1 MNPPRLALV
10 TPTYRNDYE
19 VCRILVDSVAK
30 HVPPHIHHYL
40 FVERRDEAMFRPLC
54 NERTHLRIVNDFIP
68 WWLFRI
74 PGVPGFWMSL
84 KTLPVRNWIMQ
95 QIIKLSIAGSI
106 EEDAFYLVDSDIFFA
121 RPFNP
126 DDTVRDGRVPLMV
139 ETGQAGLIAN
149 NDNWHNIACRLLKLP
164 EKPVHD
170 TNFVGP
176 MICWRRDHALELQ
189 RYLSECNGGRELV
202 SIMSEHL
209 WFSEFIL
216 YGLFVTEVL
225 KERSGHWID
234 DSYHTLCHWGENPLD
249 AAGLA
254 DLKRGGQPDQFAVMI
269 NAKSHTPSALIRDAF
284 DLPLRR

>member
-1 MNPPRLALV
+1 MTAPRLALV

-19 VCRILVDSVAK
+19 VCRILVDSVSRY
-30 HVPPHIHHYL
+30 VPPHIHHYL
-40 FVERRDEAMFRPLC
+40 FVERRDEALFRPLC

-68 WWLFRI
+68 WWLFRV
-74 PGVPGFWMSL
+74 PGIPGFWMSL
-84 KTLPVRNWIMQ
+84 RTLPVRNWIMQ
-95 QIIKLSIAGSI
+95 QIIKLSMASSL
-106 EEDAFYLVDSDIFFA
+106 EEDAFFIVDSDIFFC

-126 DDTVRDGRVPLMV
+126 EDTVRDGRVPLMV
-139 ETGQAGLIAN
+139 ETGQAGLIPN

-176 MICWRRDHALELQ
+176 MICWRRDHALALQ
-189 RYLSECNGGRELV
+189 RYLSSCNGNRQLV

-225 KERSGHWID
+225 KEQSGHWFD
-234 DSYHTLCHWGENPLD
+234 DSYHTLCHWPETPLD
-249 AAGLA
+249 AAGLQA
-254 DLKRGGQPDQFAVMI
+254 LKQQWLPDQFAVMI
-269 NAKSHTPSALIRDAF
+269 NAKSNTPAPLIRQAF
-284 DLPLRR
+284 DLPSSR